1 MPNVYKVSYR
11 VGGGR
16 RKHIVVAADDDNAA
30 RRHVFELEDIDV
42 DDNNLFLNMDGI
54 DVTKV
59 T

>member
-16 RKHIVVAADDDNAA
+16 RKHIVVAAEDKNAA